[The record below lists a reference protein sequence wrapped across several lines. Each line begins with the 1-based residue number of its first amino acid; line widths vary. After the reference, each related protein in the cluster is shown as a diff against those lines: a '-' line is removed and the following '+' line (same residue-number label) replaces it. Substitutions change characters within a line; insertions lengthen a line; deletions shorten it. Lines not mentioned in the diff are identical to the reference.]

1 MPETDPPHGDAF
13 LPPGAPDCV
22 PVWFAT
28 EQEAEGW
35 LRELPAAAREA
46 AGGWAR
52 ACGFRAE
59 RHRVLMLPRPDG
71 GLMGAVLGLGRLA
84 TLAELTPWHLAGL
97 PDRLPAGRYALASP
111 LTPAAA
117 THAALGWALGR
128 YRFERYRRSA
138 TPAAPLLAAPAGAD
152 LARVRRLAA
161 ADALARDLINTPA
174 GDLGPDALAAAI
186 AAVAARHGAS
196 CTQLVGAELLAARL
210 PAIHAVGRA
219 AAIEPRLVDL
229 RWGTCGPRVT
239 LVGKG
244 VCFDSGGLDLKPAS
258 AMALMK
264 KDMGGAACALA
275 LAALVMGAGLP
286 LRLRLLVPAVEN
298 SVAGNAYR
306 PGDVLATRKGLSVEV
321 GNTDAEGRLILA
333 DALALA
339 DEEKPDLLID
349 LATLTGAARSALGPE
364 LPALYAS
371 DDALA
376 AAVLVCARASHDPL
390 WHMPLWPGYDDE
402 YGSKVADLG
411 NVAANAFAGSI
422 VAALFLRRF
431 VAETTSWLHVDLYA
445 WNGKERPG
453 RPIGAETQA
462 VRALY
467 AFLEE
472 RCGATRA

>member
-1 MPETDPPHGDAF
+1 MLEPTPPHGDAF
-13 LPPGAPDCV
+13 LPQGTPECV
-22 PVWFAT
+22 PVWLAD
-28 EQEAEGW
+28 EQDADGW

-46 AGGWAR
+46 AGAWAR
-52 ACGFRAE
+52 ATGFRAE
-59 RHRVLMLPRPDG
+59 RHRVLLLPRPDG
-71 GLMGAVLGLGRLA
+71 GLLGAILGLGRLA
-84 TLAELTPWHLAGL
+84 SQAELTPWHLAGL
-97 PDRLPAGRYALASP
+97 PDRLPGGRYALATA
-111 LTPAAA
+111 LAPAAA

-138 TPAAPLLAAPAGAD
+138 GPPPPRLAPPPGAD
-152 LARVRRLAA
+152 LGLVQRLVA

-186 AAVAARHGAS
+186 AAVAARHGAT

-229 RWGTCGPRVT
+229 RWGAAGPRVT

-275 LAALVMGAGLP
+275 LAELVMTGGLP
-286 LRLRLLVPAVEN
+286 VRLRLLVPAVEN
-298 SVAGNAYR
+298 AVAGNAYR
-306 PGDVLATRKGLSVEV
+306 PGDVLVTRGGLYVEV

-339 DEEKPDLLID
+339 DEERPELLID

-371 DDALA
+371 DEALA
-376 AAVLVCARASHDPL
+376 AAVLRCARASHDPL

-402 YGSKVADLG
+402 YGSKVADIG

-431 VAETTSWLHVDLYA
+431 LSESTPWLHVDLYA

-453 RPIGAETQA
+453 RPIGAEPQA

-472 RCGATRA
+472 RCGGPRA

>member
-1 MPETDPPHGDAF
+1 MHEPTLPHGDAF
-13 LPPGAPDCV
+13 LPQATPDCV
-22 PVWFAT
+22 PVWLAA
-28 EQEAEGW
+28 EQETDGW
-35 LRELPAAAREA
+35 LRELPATAREA
-46 AGGWAR
+46 AGAWAH
-52 ACGFRAE
+52 ATGFRAE
-59 RHRVLMLPRPDG
+59 RHRVLLLPRPDG
-71 GLMGAVLGLGRLA
+71 GLKGAVLGLGRLA
-84 TLAELTPWHLAGL
+84 SQAELTPWHLAGL
-97 PDRLPAGRYALASP
+97 PDRLPGGRYALATA

-128 YRFERYRRSA
+128 YRFERYRGCA
-138 TPAAPLLAAPAGAD
+138 GPAPPLLAPPPGAD
-152 LARVRRLAA
+152 LVRVLRLAA
-161 ADALARDLINTPA
+161 ADALARDLINPPA

-186 AAVAARHGAS
+186 ATVAARRGAT

-219 AAIEPRLVDL
+219 ATIEPRLVDL
-229 RWGTCGPRVT
+229 RWGAAGPRLT

-244 VCFDSGGLDLKPAS
+244 VCFDSGGLDIKPAS

-275 LAALVMGAGLP
+275 LAELVMAAGLP
-286 LRLRLLVPAVEN
+286 VQLRLLVPAVEN

-339 DEEKPDLLID
+339 DEERPDLLID
-349 LATLTGAARSALGPE
+349 LATLTGAARTALGPE

-371 DDALA
+371 HDALA
-376 AAVLVCARASHDPL
+376 AAVLRCARASHDPL

-402 YGSKVADLG
+402 FGSKVADIG

-431 VAETTSWLHVDLYA
+431 LSDATQWLHVDLYA

-453 RPIGAETQA
+453 RPIGAELQA

-472 RCGATRA
+472 RYGGPHA